1 MPVGRTEGRNVRR
14 RWPAPPTSNVTRRRP
29 RPPSASPA
37 VIGRQAA
44 ARPKAA
50 NMMSAILS
58 DISATGSWTSVL
70 IR

>member
-1 MPVGRTEGRNVRR
+1 MGLPGRPGAREPGAPGSRSGLPLRAAPSVDSYPV
-14 RWPAPPTSNVTRRRP
+14 
-29 RPPSASPA
+29 
-37 VIGRQAA
+37 

-58 DISATGSWTSVL
+58 AISGTGSWTSVL